1 MAFYRQQ
8 LSKFE
13 QTKWW
18 FSEQQYTAF
27 FPSSLSPFRR
37 KFDNQFRCYL
47 QELDLLFQLW
57 ELLNCKATGLKA
69 TAKPNTPSN
78 HSNKTMKLFIR
89 PISHSASP
97 RFAELWVFK
106 YIMRTACSHLRNIK
120 SNSTNTMYSTLRSN
134 PLIVV
139 ARPNKPNS
147 SIPFRSKHLYS
158 KITFKPFFF

>member
-27 FPSSLSPFRR
+27 LPSSLSPFRR

-78 HSNKTMKLFIR
+78 HSKKLWNYSFGRSVIR
-89 PISHSASP
+89 HRLVSQNYEFLNTLCAPPAATWETSNQILPIQCIRHCG
-97 RFAELWVFK
+97 
-106 YIMRTACSHLRNIK
+106 RTH
-120 SNSTNTMYSTLRSN
+120 
-134 PLIVV
+134 
-139 ARPNKPNS
+139 
-147 SIPFRSKHLYS
+147 
-158 KITFKPFFF
+158 